1 MILLLIMS
9 VLLLTYVNGAND
21 NFKGVATLWSSKVLS
36 YNQAIVLTSI
46 ATFLGSVTAL
56 FFVTALLKNFS
67 GKGLVPD
74 EIISGLPFILSVAV
88 GAAFTVLLAT
98 KIGFPVSTT
107 HALVG
112 GLVGAGIMSVGTAIH
127 FQTLGKTFLLPL
139 ILSPIVATVL
149 SIPLYRLIKKIDV
162 KNLKIE
168 NNIHIFSAA
177 TVCFSRGLNDTPK
190 IVSLLLISQ
199 YFEMKYNFLIVGL
212 VMAIGGILNAKK
224 VANTMAHKLAVLS
237 PQQGLAANAVT
248 GLLVI
253 SASAFGFPVSTT
265 HVAVGAIFGVGTV
278 EKNANIKELF
288 KILLSWF
295 LTLPIAIII
304 ALISYY
310 FIISINK

>member
-1 MILLLIMS
+1 MILFLIIAVFLLA
-9 VLLLTYVNGAND
+9 YVNGAND

-36 YNQAIVLTSI
+36 YKQAITLTSI
-46 ATFLGSVTAL
+46 ATILGSVTAL
-56 FFVTALLKNFS
+56 FFVSTLLKNFS

-74 EIISGLPFILSVAV
+74 EIIRGLPFILSVAA
-88 GAAFTVLLAT
+88 GGAFTVLLAT
-98 KIGFPVSTT
+98 KFGFPVSTT

-112 GLVGAGIMSVGTAIH
+112 GLVGAGFMAVGPEIQ

-149 SIPLYRLIKKIDV
+149 SIPLYMLVKKIDA
-162 KNLKIE
+162 KNKKME

-177 TVCFSRGLNDTPK
+177 VVCFSRGLNDTPK

-199 YFEMKYNFLIVGL
+199 YFEMTYNFLLIGL
-212 VMAIGGILNAKK
+212 VIAIGGILNARK

-253 SASAFGFPVSTT
+253 SASVFGLPVSTT
-265 HVAVGAIFGVGTV
+265 HVSVGAIFGVGTV
-278 EKNANIKELF
+278 EKNANPKELF
-288 KILLSWF
+288 KILLSWL
-295 LTLPIAIII
+295 LTLPIAIFI

-310 FIISINK
+310 FIIFINK

>member
-1 MILLLIMS
+1 MVLLLIIS
-9 VLLLTYVNGAND
+9 VFLLTYVNGAND

-36 YNQAIVLTSI
+36 YNQAITLTSI
-46 ATFLGSVTAL
+46 VTFLGSITAL
-56 FFVTALLKNFS
+56 FFVTGLLKNFS
-67 GKGLVPD
+67 GKGLLPD
-74 EIISGLPFILSVAV
+74 EIINGLPFILSVAV

-112 GLVGAGIMSVGTAIH
+112 GLVGAGFMSVGTAMQ
-127 FQTLGKTFLLPL
+127 FQTLGKNFLLPL
-139 ILSPIVATVL
+139 ILSPIAATLL
-149 SIPLYRLIKKIDV
+149 SIPLYFLIKKIDT
-162 KNLKIE
+162 KNVIME

-190 IVSLLLISQ
+190 IVSLLLISK
-199 YFEMKYNFLIVGL
+199 YFEMKYNFLLVGL

-224 VANTMAHKLAVLS
+224 VATTMAHKLAVLS

-253 SASAFGFPVSTT
+253 SASAFGLPVSTT
-265 HVAVGAIFGVGTV
+265 HVSVGAIFGVGTV
-278 EKNANIKELF
+278 QKNANTKELF
-288 KILLSWF
+288 KILLSWL
-295 LTLPIAIII
+295 LTLPIAMII

-310 FIISINK
+310 FIILINK